1 MQSPTSRWMLKPVRL
16 VWTHIRLVVSVI
28 VGVGIYWILP
38 PDLPWL
44 RNTSTR
50 FLIGWN
56 IGLVLYLVSTAF
68 VLARFDLGRVR
79 RRAKDED
86 EGDVLIL
93 VLTVAAAAASVVAI
107 IAELGSVKS
116 AAASS
121 EKFTVAHAI
130 FTITLSW
137 IFVHVIFTLHY
148 AHEYYGS
155 GARGGGLDFPN
166 DKQPD
171 YWDFLY
177 LAFCIGTTFQVS
189 DVEITSKAIRRTV
202 AAHGAVSFVYNVAI
216 LALVVNIGSQFIG
229 GGK

>member
-1 MQSPTSRWMLKPVRL
+1 MQGSVSRWMLKPVRL
-16 VWTHIRLVVSVI
+16 AWTHIRLVVSVLI
-28 VGVGIYWILP
+28 GLAIYWVLP
-38 PDLPWL
+38 PDLPGL
-44 RNTSTR
+44 RNTTR
-50 FLIGWN
+50 ILIGWD

-93 VLTVAAAAASVVAI
+93 VLTVAAAAASLIAI
-107 IAELGSVKS
+107 IAELGSVQN
-116 AAASS
+116 AAATS
-121 EKFTVAHAI
+121 EKFIVALTVV
-130 FTITLSW
+130 TITLSW
-137 IFVHVIFTLHY
+137 LFIHVIFTLHY

-171 YWDFLY
+171 YWDFVY
-177 LAFCIGTTFQVS
+177 FAFCVGTTFQVS
-189 DVEITSKAIRRTV
+189 DVAITSKPIRRTV
-202 AAHGAVSFVYNVAI
+202 AAHGVVSFVYNVAI